1 MTRQHTN
8 GQWKFKLLWPN
19 GQDNKLLKA
28 RQQPKHK
35 KNGMDDDNNTNT
47 INRFTITNN
56 EIGSR
61 YSANPHTT
69 NDPTTHP
76 TLEQTYEVYDIN
88 IYPKTQQASMLFV
101 ITYVYVL
108 FLLLIWAYILALMY
122 RTITALLVSMLC
134 GVWLSILFIRW
145 NGLNS
150 VFLSSLQYSYLFEY
164 DTIGDIMY
172 CSGYVLGVIDGISCL
187 NTENNECEL
196 CDIMQWY

>member
-1 MTRQHTN
+1 MMTMQHTN
-8 GQWKFKLLWPN
+8 GQWKFKLLSPN
-19 GQDNKLLKA
+19 GKDNKLLKA

-61 YSANPHTT
+61 YSANPDTT

-101 ITYVYVL
+101 IT
-108 FLLLIWAYILALMY
+108 
-122 RTITALLVSMLC
+122 TITALLVSMLLWC
-134 GVWLSILFIRW
+134 VVKYIIHIRW
-145 NGLNS
+145 NGFNSIFLSPIQS
-150 VFLSSLQYSYLFEY
+150 VFIF
-164 DTIGDIMY
+164 I
-172 CSGYVLGVIDGISCL
+172 
-187 NTENNECEL
+187 
-196 CDIMQWY
+196 

>member
-1 MTRQHTN
+1 MTMQHTN
-8 GQWKFKLLWPN
+8 GQWIFKLLSPN
-19 GQDNKLLKA
+19 GKDNKLLKA
-28 RQQPKHK
+28 RQQAKHK
-35 KNGMDDDNNTNT
+35 KNGMHDDNNTNT
-47 INRFTITNN
+47 INRFAIINN

-101 ITYVYVL
+101 IT
-108 FLLLIWAYILALMY
+108 
-122 RTITALLVSMLC
+122 TITALLC

-164 DTIGDIMY
+164 DTIG
-172 CSGYVLGVIDGISCL
+172 
-187 NTENNECEL
+187 
-196 CDIMQWY
+196 